1 MPSLLAFAPIPALA
15 AVLLVAT
22 DSSFAI
28 GSARFHLTF
37 AMDRPGAML
46 LGVSALLWIAAGAYA
61 SQYLQNRPNHGR
73 FVVCWLMTLTGCVGV
88 FLAADMVGFYFLL
101 ALLTLGACGLVIYH
115 ETPSAWRAGAV
126 YIGLALL
133 AEAFLLMAF
142 VLLASEIPG
151 NSLLIRD
158 AAAALPTSPQ
168 RDLILALLIAGFG
181 MKAGLV
187 PFHFWMPLAYS
198 AAPTPAA
205 AVLSG
210 AVVKASILGMIRFLP
225 LGTALPD
232 WGTAIAAAGLFAALY
247 GVVIGI
253 TQRNP
258 RVVLAYSSVSQMGF
272 IIAIIGM
279 GMLTGDGRAAL
290 AAAFYAAHHVL
301 VKGALFLSVGVI
313 AATGSRRL
321 WPMLLPAAIIAVGL
335 GGLPLTGGAL
345 AKFVADELL
354 GDSTASTIAT
364 LSAIGTTLLMLQFLR
379 HLASTASQ
387 DPQATANAGLVWPW
401 LATAA
406 VSLVVPWTLYLDGT
420 ARNAA
425 RSAFRCGAMEGA
437 VARSAGRR
445 TGDGAVALVALD
457 AADSQGRHHCGAG
470 RRRADRSHM
479 GQGAATNGQ
488 RSSPMAG
495 GHRVAADTDRRA
507 RCSCAR
513 TMKRRAWRRGHLEA
527 MGTIARR
534 SAVTP
539 NASHSGDV
547 PGATSRPTAGGDGAD

>member
-1 MPSLLAFAPIPALA
+1 MA
-15 AVLLVAT
+15 
-22 DSSFAI
+22 
-28 GSARFHLTF
+28 
-37 AMDRPGAML
+37 
-46 LGVSALLWIAAGAYA
+46 
-61 SQYLQNRPNHGR
+61 
-73 FVVCWLMTLTGCVGV
+73 LTGCVGV

-101 ALLTLGACGLVIYH
+101 ALLTLGAAGLIIYH

-126 YIGLALL
+126 SIGLALL
-133 AEAFLLMAF
+133 AEALLLMAF
-142 VLLASEIPG
+142 VLLAAEIPG
-151 NSLLIRD
+151 GSLLIRD
-158 AAAALPTSPQ
+158 AAAVLPASPH
-168 RDLILALLIAGFG
+168 RDLILVLLIIGLG

-187 PFHFWMPLAYS
+187 PFHIWMPLAYS

-258 RVVLAYSSVSQMGF
+258 RAVLAYSSVSQMGF

-279 GMLTGDGRAAL
+279 GMLTGDGRAPL
-290 AAAFYAAHHVL
+290 GAAFYAAHHVL

-313 AATGSRRL
+313 AATGRRRL
-321 WPMLLPAAIIAVGL
+321 WLMLLPAAIIAVGL

-354 GDSTASTIAT
+354 GDSAASTIAT

-387 DPQATANAGLVWPW
+387 DPQATAAAGLVWPW

-406 VSLVVPWTLYLDGT
+406 VSLVVPWTLYLTVPRGT
-420 ARNAA
+420 LPDPLSAA
-425 RSAFRCGAMEGA
+425 VLWKALWPVLLGAALAMALWRWWRSMPQIPK
-437 VARSAGRR
+437 
-445 TGDGAVALVALD
+445 GDIIVALD
-457 AADSQGRHHCGAG
+457 GGMRWAIAWGKGLERMDSVLRQWPAAGVSLLMVTIAL
-470 RRRADRSHM
+470 
-479 GQGAATNGQ
+479 GAALF
-488 RSSPMAG
+488 
-495 GHRVAADTDRRA
+495 A
-507 RCSCAR
+507 R
-513 TMKRRAWRRGHLEA
+513 
-527 MGTIARR
+527 
-534 SAVTP
+534 
-539 NASHSGDV
+539 
-547 PGATSRPTAGGDGAD
+547 

>member
-1 MPSLLAFAPIPALA
+1 MIGQTILLASAFVVPLGMLLLCLWPQVLNRMPSLLAFAPFPALA

-22 DSSFAI
+22 DSSLAI

-61 SQYLQNRPNHGR
+61 SQYLQSRPNHGR
-73 FVVCWLMTLTGCVGV
+73 FVVCWLMALTGCIGV
-88 FLAADMVGFYFLL
+88 FLAADMIGFYFLL

-142 VLLASEIPG
+142 VLLAAQIPG
-151 NSLLIRD
+151 DSLLIRD
-158 AAAALPTSPQ
+158 AAAALPASPQ

-225 LGTALPD
+225 LEIALPD
-232 WGTAIAAAGLFAALY
+232 WGTALAAAGLFAALY

-290 AAAFYAAHHVL
+290 GAAFYAAHHVL

-313 AATGSRRL
+313 AATGRRRL
-321 WPMLLPAAIIAVGL
+321 WPMLLPTAIIAVGL

-379 HLASTASQ
+379 YLANTASQ
-387 DPQATANAGLVWPW
+387 DPQAAAAAGLVWPW
-401 LATAA
+401 LATAV
-406 VSLVVPWTLYLDGT
+406 VSLVVPWTLYLTVPRGT
-420 ARNAA
+420 LPDPLSAA
-425 RSAFRCGAMEGA
+425 VLWKALWPVLLGGALAMALWRWWRSLPQIPK
-437 VARSAGRR
+437 
-445 TGDGAVALVALD
+445 GDIIVALD
-457 AADSQGRHHCGAG
+457 RGVRLAVTWGKALERTDGVLRQWPMATISLLILTVAL
-470 RRRADRSHM
+470 
-479 GQGAATNGQ
+479 GAAVLT
-488 RSSPMAG
+488 R
-495 GHRVAADTDRRA
+495 
-507 RCSCAR
+507 
-513 TMKRRAWRRGHLEA
+513 
-527 MGTIARR
+527 
-534 SAVTP
+534 
-539 NASHSGDV
+539 
-547 PGATSRPTAGGDGAD
+547 

>member
-1 MPSLLAFAPIPALA
+1 MIGQTTLLASAFVVPFGMLLLCLWPQILNRMPSLLAFAPIPALA

-258 RVVLAYSSVSQMGF
+258 RLVLAYSSVSQMGF

-387 DPQATANAGLVWPW
+387 DPQAAANAGLVWPW

-406 VSLVVPWTLYLDGT
+406 VSLVVPWTLYLTVPRGT
-420 ARNAA
+420 LPDPLSAA
-425 RSAFRCGAMEGA
+425 VLWKALWPVLLGGALAMALWRWWRSMPEIPK
-437 VARSAGRR
+437 
-445 TGDGAVALVALD
+445 GDIIVALD
-457 AADSQGRHHCGAG
+457 GGVRAAVTWGKALQRTDSVLRQWPA
-470 RRRADRSHM
+470 ATVSLLILTVAL
-479 GQGAATNGQ
+479 GAA
-488 RSSPMAG
+488 
-495 GHRVAADTDRRA
+495 VLA
-507 RCSCAR
+507 R
-513 TMKRRAWRRGHLEA
+513 
-527 MGTIARR
+527 
-534 SAVTP
+534 
-539 NASHSGDV
+539 
-547 PGATSRPTAGGDGAD
+547 

>member
-1 MPSLLAFAPIPALA
+1 MIGQTTLLASAFVVPFGMLLLCLWPQILNRMPSLLAFAPIPALA

-37 AMDRPGAML
+37 AMDRPCAML

-101 ALLTLGACGLVIYH
+101 ALLTLGACGLVTYH

-258 RVVLAYSSVSQMGF
+258 RLVLAYSSVSQMGF

-387 DPQATANAGLVWPW
+387 DPQAAANSGLVWPW

-406 VSLVVPWTLYLDGT
+406 VSLVVPWTLYLTVPRGT
-420 ARNAA
+420 LPDPLSAA
-425 RSAFRCGAMEGA
+425 VLWKALWPVLLGGALAMALWRWWRSMPQIPK
-437 VARSAGRR
+437 
-445 TGDGAVALVALD
+445 GDIIVALD
-457 AADSQGRHHCGAG
+457 GGVRAAVTWGKALQRTDSVLRQWPA
-470 RRRADRSHM
+470 ATVSLLILTVAL
-479 GQGAATNGQ
+479 GAA
-488 RSSPMAG
+488 
-495 GHRVAADTDRRA
+495 VLA
-507 RCSCAR
+507 R
-513 TMKRRAWRRGHLEA
+513 
-527 MGTIARR
+527 
-534 SAVTP
+534 
-539 NASHSGDV
+539 
-547 PGATSRPTAGGDGAD
+547 

>member
-1 MPSLLAFAPIPALA
+1 MIGQTTLLASAFVVPLGMLLLCLWPQALNRMPSLLAFAAIPAAA

-22 DSSFAI
+22 DSSLTV

-37 AMDRPGAML
+37 AIDRPGAML

-61 SQYLQNRPNHGR
+61 SQYLQGRPNHGR

-126 YIGLALL
+126 YIGLGLL
-133 AEAFLLMAF
+133 AESLLLMAL
-142 VLLASEIPG
+142 VLLAAQLPG
-151 NSLLIRD
+151 DSLLIRD

-168 RDLILALLIAGFG
+168 RDLIFVLLIAGLG

-225 LGTALPD
+225 LEIALPD
-232 WGTAIAAAGLFAALY
+232 WGTALAAAGLFAALY

-272 IIAIIGM
+272 IVAVIGM
-279 GMLTGDGRAAL
+279 GMLAGDGRAAL

-321 WPMLLPAAIIAVGL
+321 WPMLLPTAIIAVGL

-364 LSAIGTTLLMLQFLR
+364 LSAVGTTLLMLQFLR
-379 HLASTASQ
+379 SLAKTASQ
-387 DPQATANAGLVWPW
+387 DPQATAPAGLVWPW
-401 LATAA
+401 LATAV
-406 VSLVVPWTLYLDGT
+406 VSLVVPWTLYLTVPRGT
-420 ARNAA
+420 LPDPLSPAVLWKALWPVLLGGVLAIALWRWW
-425 RSAFRCGAMEGA
+425 RSLPRIPK
-437 VARSAGRR
+437 
-445 TGDGAVALVALD
+445 GDIIVALD
-457 AADSQGRHHCGAG
+457 GGMQMVVTWGKALERT
-470 RRRADRSHM
+470 DRVLRQWPTATVSLLILTIAL
-479 GQGAATNGQ
+479 GAA
-488 RSSPMAG
+488 
-495 GHRVAADTDRRA
+495 VFA
-507 RCSCAR
+507 R
-513 TMKRRAWRRGHLEA
+513 
-527 MGTIARR
+527 
-534 SAVTP
+534 
-539 NASHSGDV
+539 
-547 PGATSRPTAGGDGAD
+547 

>member
-1 MPSLLAFAPIPALA
+1 
-15 AVLLVAT
+15 
-22 DSSFAI
+22 
-28 GSARFHLTF
+28 
-37 AMDRPGAML
+37 
-46 LGVSALLWIAAGAYA
+46 
-61 SQYLQNRPNHGR
+61 
-73 FVVCWLMTLTGCVGV
+73 MTLTGCVGV

-126 YIGLALL
+126 YIGLGLL
-133 AEAFLLMAF
+133 AESLLLMAL
-142 VLLASEIPG
+142 VLLAAQIPG
-151 NSLLIRD
+151 DSLLIRD

-168 RDLILALLIAGFG
+168 RDLILVLLIAGLG

-225 LGTALPD
+225 LEIALPD
-232 WGTAIAAAGLFAALY
+232 WGTALAAAGLFAALY

-272 IIAIIGM
+272 IVAIIGM

-301 VKGALFLSVGVI
+301 VKGALFLSIGVI

-321 WPMLLPAAIIAVGL
+321 WPTLLPVAIIEVGL

-345 AKFVADELL
+345 AKFAADELL

-364 LSAIGTTLLMLQFLR
+364 LSSIGTTLLMLQFLR
-379 HLASTASQ
+379 SLAKSASHA
-387 DPQATANAGLVWPW
+387 PQATAAAGLVWPW
-401 LATAA
+401 LATAV
-406 VSLVVPWTLYLDGT
+406 VSLVVPWTLYLTVPSGT
-420 ARNAA
+420 LPDPLSPAVLWKALWPVLL
-425 RSAFRCGAMEGA
+425 GA
-437 VARSAGRR
+437 VLAIAMWRWWRSLPRIPK
-445 TGDGAVALVALD
+445 GDIIVALD
-457 AADSQGRHHCGAG
+457 GGMPWAIAWGKGLERMDSALRQWPAAGVSLLMVTIAL
-470 RRRADRSHM
+470 
-479 GQGAATNGQ
+479 GAALF
-488 RSSPMAG
+488 
-495 GHRVAADTDRRA
+495 A
-507 RCSCAR
+507 R
-513 TMKRRAWRRGHLEA
+513 
-527 MGTIARR
+527 
-534 SAVTP
+534 
-539 NASHSGDV
+539 
-547 PGATSRPTAGGDGAD
+547 

>member
-1 MPSLLAFAPIPALA
+1 MIGQTTLLASAFVVPFGMLLLCLWPQILNRMPSLLAFAPIPALA

-258 RVVLAYSSVSQMGF
+258 RLVLAYSSVSQMGF

-313 AATGSRRL
+313 AATGGRRL

-387 DPQATANAGLVWPW
+387 DPQAAANAGLVWPW

-406 VSLVVPWTLYLDGT
+406 VSLVVPWTLYLTVPRGT
-420 ARNAA
+420 LPDPLSAA
-425 RSAFRCGAMEGA
+425 VLWKALWPVLLGGALAMALWRWWRSMPQIPK
-437 VARSAGRR
+437 
-445 TGDGAVALVALD
+445 GDIIVALD
-457 AADSQGRHHCGAG
+457 GGVRAAVTWGKAMQRTDGVLRQWPAATVSLLILTVAL
-470 RRRADRSHM
+470 
-479 GQGAATNGQ
+479 GAA
-488 RSSPMAG
+488 
-495 GHRVAADTDRRA
+495 VLA
-507 RCSCAR
+507 R
-513 TMKRRAWRRGHLEA
+513 
-527 MGTIARR
+527 
-534 SAVTP
+534 
-539 NASHSGDV
+539 
-547 PGATSRPTAGGDGAD
+547 

>member
-1 MPSLLAFAPIPALA
+1 MIGQTTLLASAFVIPFGMLLLCLWPQVLSRMPSLLAFAPIPALA

-22 DSSFAI
+22 DSSFAV
-28 GSARFHLTF
+28 GSTRFHLTF
-37 AMDRPGAML
+37 AIDRPGAML
-46 LGVSALLWIAAGAYA
+46 LGVSALLWIASGAYA
-61 SQYLQNRPNHGR
+61 SQYLQSRPNYGR
-73 FVVCWLMTLTGCVGV
+73 FVVCWLMALTGCIGV

-101 ALLTLGACGLVIYH
+101 ALLTLGAAGLIIYH

-142 VLLASEIPG
+142 VLLAAEIPG
-151 NSLLIRD
+151 GSLLIRD
-158 AAAALPTSPQ
+158 AAAVLPASPH
-168 RDLILALLIAGFG
+168 RDLILVLLIVGLG

-187 PFHFWMPLAYS
+187 PFHIWMPLAYS

-247 GVVIGI
+247 GVLIGI

-279 GMLTGDGRAAL
+279 GMLTGDDRAAL
-290 AAAFYAAHHVL
+290 GAAFYAAHHVL

-321 WPMLLPAAIIAVGL
+321 WPMLLPTAIIAVGL

-379 HLASTASQ
+379 YLANTASQ
-387 DPQATANAGLVWPW
+387 DPQASAAAGLVWPW
-401 LATAA
+401 LATAI
-406 VSLVVPWTLYLDGT
+406 VSLVVPWTLYLTVPAGT
-420 ARNAA
+420 LPDPLSAA
-425 RSAFRCGAMEGA
+425 VLWKALWPVLLGGALAMALWRWWRSMPQIPK
-437 VARSAGRR
+437 
-445 TGDGAVALVALD
+445 GDIIVALESGVRIVLTWGKALQRTDSVLRQWPTATVSLLILTVAL
-457 AADSQGRHHCGAG
+457 
-470 RRRADRSHM
+470 
-479 GQGAATNGQ
+479 GAA
-488 RSSPMAG
+488 
-495 GHRVAADTDRRA
+495 V
-507 RCSCAR
+507 
-513 TMKRRAWRRGHLEA
+513 L
-527 MGTIARR
+527 
-534 SAVTP
+534 
-539 NASHSGDV
+539 
-547 PGATSRPTAGGDGAD
+547 SR